1 MNLEDDIDINCHC
14 NEPSE
19 SVTNQL
25 FNTDTSGGSCYV
37 FQSSYTELPP
47 STSSCLSAIPDYDA
61 SGREADQ
68 DQHKEQLTAEA
79 IVECIFH
86 SLDLLD
92 KMGGSLNNFEEL
104 LLMAQSMYCK
114 GASLNQDIDVEEVV
128 TKWPKTWADARKHL
142 VDVGYKDAKEYFICL
157 SEDHPCQW
165 DLLEKRSDECQICGQ
180 KGTIPYYYL
189 GLETKVKQWVSDPDM
204 CNKMTQHWKEKE
216 CWLQRTEGWHTKTE
230 LWDGDRFAEL
240 SWFWDPASTW
250 TLPVRCKT
258 QGCRNIISSE
268 VVDSLPEIRSGIKEV
283 TCNECH
289 SSFSFQVKS
298 AQGDPRNIA
307 LLGHWDGFQPFGS
320 SSRSTGTV
328 HVMIT
333 STDGVMLHY
342 TNYHC
347 TAWDLIFLFMMLL
360 KMQ

>member
-37 FQSSYTELPP
+37 FQSNYTELPP

-114 GASLNQDIDVEEVV
+114 GASLNQDVDVEEVV
-128 TKWPKTWADARKHL
+128 TEWPKTWADARKHL

-165 DLLEKRSDECQICGQ
+165 DLLEKRSEECQICGQ

-216 CWLQRTEGWHTKTE
+216 RWLQRTEGWHAKTE

-283 TCNECH
+283 TCDECH
-289 SSFSFQVKS
+289 SSFSFQVES

-333 STDGVMLHY
+333 STDGVLHY

-360 KMQ
+360 KM